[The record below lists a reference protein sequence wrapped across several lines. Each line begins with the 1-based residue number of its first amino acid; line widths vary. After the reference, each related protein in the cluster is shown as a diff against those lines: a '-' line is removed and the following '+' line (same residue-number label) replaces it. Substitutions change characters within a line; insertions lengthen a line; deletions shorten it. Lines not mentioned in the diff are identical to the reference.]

1 MKGPSG
7 KITPISVIVHS
18 VFSRIE
24 SEKNL
29 SKEAIEFLWRTV
41 CGEAAF
47 KHSRPVALKKGIF
60 AVSVDSSGWMQ
71 ELSLRKRGLLK
82 ALKRELG
89 KDRIAEIHFKIGE
102 F

>member
-1 MKGPSG
+1 MKG
-7 KITPISVIVHS
+7 KITPIGEIVHG

-29 SKEAIEFLWRTV
+29 SKEEIESLWRTV
-41 CGEAAF
+41 CGAAAF
-47 KHSRPVALKKGIF
+47 THSRPVALKKGVF
-60 AVSVDSSGWMQ
+60 SVSVDSSGWMQ
-71 ELSLRKRGLLK
+71 ELSLRKRELLK